1 MDSGESQTGTQGSP
15 TAPTH
20 HQFAVTPG
28 GTKYWIPECDESD
41 KPYNGQRFRE
51 LHEAI
56 DFHKRYAL
64 IVGFDV
70 RHSTL
75 IKSRDKTILWKYMVC
90 SREGY
95 KHHTAINTTDG
106 HTEFVIKD
114 ADGNTF
120 SVVHEIIL
128 NTTTCS
134 CKHFVLYGWLC
145 RHVFVVL
152 KDLNMQSI
160 PSAHILSRWTKTAT
174 INPMFHVLDV
184 AFAQCVQVD
193 DKKLLLSKLWSDI
206 HACMG
211 LVEPCVNRLAEFSKV
226 IEAHKVKLLSD
237 QGENATASNKEQ
249 QFESFVGMA
258 APQEVTIHP
267 PTHSK
272 NKGSGKR
279 LKSAKEKAIEQSQ
292 KKRRV
297 CKSCGERVG
306 HNARTCPK
314 KT

>member
-1 MDSGESQTGTQGSP
+1 
-15 TAPTH
+15 
-20 HQFAVTPG
+20 
-28 GTKYWIPECDESD
+28 
-41 KPYNGQRFRE
+41 
-51 LHEAI
+51 
-56 DFHKRYAL
+56 
-64 IVGFDV
+64 
-70 RHSTL
+70 
-75 IKSRDKTILWKYMVC
+75 
-90 SREGY
+90 
-95 KHHTAINTTDG
+95 
-106 HTEFVIKD
+106 
-114 ADGNTF
+114 
-120 SVVHEIIL
+120 
-128 NTTTCS
+128 
-134 CKHFVLYGWLC
+134 
-145 RHVFVVL
+145 
-152 KDLNMQSI
+152 MQSI